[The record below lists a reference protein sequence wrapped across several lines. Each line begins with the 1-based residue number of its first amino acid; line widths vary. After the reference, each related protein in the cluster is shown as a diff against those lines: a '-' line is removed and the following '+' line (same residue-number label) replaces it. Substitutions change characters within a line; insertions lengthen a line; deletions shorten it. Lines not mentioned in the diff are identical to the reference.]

1 MLIELSKEDAHSA
14 QLMGADTVKICEMQG
29 FPPRLENERQSREEA
44 NVCGFKAEFAVCR
57 LFNLSAPTFNILT
70 DGGVDLW
77 WNDCSIDVKW
87 TGKEYGPLIFDSMDK
102 FQAKI
107 AVLVGSTDNPSVM
120 RVNGWM
126 DRKTFK
132 EESTEHDFGYGMRL
146 TMKVSQ
152 LYPIESLWR
161 FMMQRS
167 LGPKNWRDYDY
178 KNIA

>member
-29 FPPRLENERQSREEA
+29 FPPRLENDRQSREEA

-57 LFNLSAPTFNILT
+57 LFNLSAPTFNVLT

-87 TGKEYGPLIFDSMDK
+87 TGKEYGPLIFDNMEK

-107 AVLVGSTDNPSVM
+107 AIAVGSTDDPNVM

-126 DRKTFK
+126 DKKTFK
-132 EESTEHDFGYGMRL
+132 QESSEQDFGWGMRL

-167 LGPKNWRDYDY
+167 LGPKNRREHDYS
-178 KNIA
+178 NNA